1 MMQHPHT
8 TARRHTVPRVVY
20 RYLSGRPLSGVA
32 RTDAT
37 YLHPGTGPVAPFRR
51 ASRWAHRPGWQRQV
65 VRVGTPLGAAGLA
78 AGYLADPT
86 LTGAGAGTV
95 AATLAARAAR
105 SARRRWRTRR
115 FRATYTRPLAA
126 AIGPVLG
133 YPEHT
138 RPESWLTIS
147 PELAG
152 LAARLAVPMSPAE
165 LAARRWYAEHI
176 APVVGYLPERA
187 TRLRWW
193 LLGQAEPVTRRLAYF
208 RRPTVAKPP
217 RVEVAL
223 RGYVTPEVQKL
234 IRQAVTAKL
243 PLGDLIESWDQVGA
257 GGVAVWTVRER
268 PPRSV
273 DLAAVVDA
281 LAACRDHEFLLG
293 LAAGRRPVVVSLD
306 DDSPHIACSAGSGA
320 GKSVLAMLVAVQVL
334 ARGGRVTILDRKG
347 SHRWALSLPGVTYCT
362 APADMHAALIG
373 LADLADRR
381 NGEALAAPDGW
392 DPGPRHLII
401 FEEMNATVAQLK
413 NYWEETRE
421 KSDPKTSPAIQGFRN
436 IMYMGR
442 SAKVHLFGVAQMLTA
457 QTTGGPESR
466 ENFGIRCLARYTAN
480 NWKMLAPECAMPRKS
495 GVRGR
500 WQIVVAGTA
509 TECQV
514 AYLTAAEAR
523 SLALAGRPAGA
534 VVPESPVSADTGPG
548 LAGPRSVPGQ
558 RTPTGDAPADP
569 LAEPV
574 TLREAV
580 ARGILAG
587 SRDAVK
593 KRLQRSRAADSE
605 HTPAPIGRQGL
616 ADLYRVGDLIEWAE
630 REKVRGEFAK

>member
-8 TARRHTVPRVVY
+8 TARRRHRLARVTY
-20 RYLSGRPLSGVA
+20 RYLSGRPLGTP

-37 YLHPGTGPVAPFRR
+37 YLLPATGPVHPYRR

-65 VRVGTPLGAAGLA
+65 VRLATPGGVAALA
-78 AGYLADPT
+78 VSYATHPV
-86 LTGAGAGTV
+86 LTEAGAGT
-95 AATLAARAAR
+95 AAAYLAARTAGTAR
-105 SARRRWRTRR
+105 GRWRTRR

-126 AIGPVLG
+126 ALGPVLG

-165 LAARRWYAEHI
+165 VAARAWYAEHI
-176 APVVGYLPERA
+176 APITGYLPERV
-187 TRLRWW
+187 TRARWW
-193 LLGQAEPVTRRLAYF
+193 LYGQLSPITRRLEFF
-208 RRPTVAKPP
+208 RRPVAARPP

-223 RGYVTPEVQKL
+223 RGYVTPEVQK
-234 IRQAVTAKL
+234 IVRQAVTAKL

-268 PPRSV
+268 PPGEV
-273 DLAAVVDA
+273 GLAEVAA
-281 LAACRDHEFLLG
+281 AMAACRDHEYVLG

-320 GKSVLAMLVAVQVL
+320 GKSVLAMLIAVQVL
-334 ARGGRVTILDRKG
+334 ARGGRVVILDRKG
-347 SHRWALSLPGVTYCT
+347 SHRWALGLPGVTYCT
-362 APADMHAALIG
+362 RPEDMHAALIG

-381 NGEALAAPDGW
+381 NTAAMAEPEGW
-392 DPGPRHLII
+392 DPGPRHLVI
-401 FEEMNATVAQLK
+401 FEEMNATVSQLK
-413 NYWEETRE
+413 TYWENTRE
-421 KSDPKTSPAIQGFRN
+421 KSDPKVSPAIQAFRE

-480 NWKMLAPECAMPRKS
+480 AWKMLVPECAMPRKS
-495 GVRGR
+495 KTRGR

-514 AYLTAAEAR
+514 AFLTPAEAR
-523 SLALAGRPAGA
+523 TLAAAGA
-534 VVPESPVSADTGPG
+534 GVPESPVAADTADVQG
-548 LAGPRSVPGQ
+548 GPRSVPGQ
-558 RTPTGDAPADP
+558 RTPSGDTAPDP
-569 LAEPV
+569 LAELV

-580 ARGILAG
+580 ARGIVSGTYPA
-587 SRDAVK
+587 AK
-593 KRLQRSRAADSE
+593 KRMQRARKNAPELA
-605 HTPAPIGRQGL
+605 PAPAGKNGL
-616 ADLYRVGDLIEWAE
+616 ADTYRVADLVEWTE
-630 REKVRGEFAK
+630 RESARATFAQ